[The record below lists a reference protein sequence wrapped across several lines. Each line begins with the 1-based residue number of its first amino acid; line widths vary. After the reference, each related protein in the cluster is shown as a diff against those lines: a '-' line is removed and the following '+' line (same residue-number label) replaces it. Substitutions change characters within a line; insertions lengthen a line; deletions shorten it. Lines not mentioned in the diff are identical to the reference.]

1 MGLGGTAKKLQ
12 KVADMAEDV
21 YAKLAA
27 LREEVVET
35 RETVEKTAER
45 TAALEEQVAAQRA
58 QIDRLLEAN
67 GVDPDDV
74 VEEPTIQ
81 ARGVDTEADGD
92 VGAGETGAA
101 TDGS

>member
-21 YAKLAA
+21 YAKLSA

-35 RETVEKTAER
+35 RETVEETAER
-45 TAALEEQVAAQRA
+45 TAALEAEVAAQRA

-67 GVDPDDV
+67 GVDPGSV
-74 VEEPTIQ
+74 REGPAIT
-81 ARGVDTEADGD
+81 
-92 VGAGETGAA
+92 AA
-101 TDGS
+101 TDEPDDGPTEGDGA

>member
-35 RETVEKTAER
+35 RETVEETAER
-45 TAALEEQVAAQRA
+45 TAALEQQVAAQRA

-67 GVDPDDV
+67 GVDPADV

-81 ARGVDTEADGD
+81 ARGVDTEPDGD
-92 VGAGETGAA
+92 AGAGETGTA